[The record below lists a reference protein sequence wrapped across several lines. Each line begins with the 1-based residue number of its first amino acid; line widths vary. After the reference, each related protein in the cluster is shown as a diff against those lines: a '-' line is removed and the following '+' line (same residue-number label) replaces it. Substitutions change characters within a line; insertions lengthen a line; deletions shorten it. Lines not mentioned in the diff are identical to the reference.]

1 MFVRHD
7 FAKSYMF
14 GLGTK
19 EIIIIAVIIVLL
31 FGSKKIPELA
41 KNLVDAVKNLTG
53 AFKSPDDD
61 EAGKD
66 KKK

>member
-1 MFVRHD
+1 
-7 FAKSYMF
+7 MF

-19 EIIIIAVIIVLL
+19 ELIIIAIIAILL

-41 KNLVDAVKNLTG
+41 KSIVDAMRHIRN
-53 AFKSPDDD
+53 AFKDDSSD
-61 EAGKD
+61 KIEA

>member
-1 MFVRHD
+1 M
-7 FAKSYMF
+7 Y

-19 EIIIIAVIIVLL
+19 EIIIIAFIAVLL

-41 KNLVDAVKNLTG
+41 KSIVDSIKHIKD
-53 AFKSPDDD
+53 AFKGSDNTP
-61 EAGKD
+61 

>member
-1 MFVRHD
+1 
-7 FAKSYMF
+7 MF

-19 EIIIIAVIIVLL
+19 EIIIIAVVLVLL

-41 KNLVDAVKNLTG
+41 KSIVEAIRHLKGVFKN
-53 AFKSPDDD
+53 ADDISQD
-61 EAGKD
+61 ISSSRD

>member
-1 MFVRHD
+1 
-7 FAKSYMF
+7 MF

-19 EIIIIAVIIVLL
+19 ELIIIAIVLVLL

-41 KNLVDAVKNLTG
+41 QSIVQAVKHLRT
-53 AFKSPDDD
+53 AFKDDD
-61 EAGKD
+61 VAGKVNVTTNVI

>member
-1 MFVRHD
+1 
-7 FAKSYMF
+7 MF

-41 KNLVDAVKNLTG
+41 KGIADAVRHVMGIFKAADDTKN
-53 AFKSPDDD
+53 
-61 EAGKD
+61 
-66 KKK
+66 

>member
-1 MFVRHD
+1 M
-7 FAKSYMF
+7 Y

-19 EIIIIAVIIVLL
+19 EIIIIAFIAVLL

-41 KNLVDAVKNLTG
+41 KSIVDSIRHIKD
-53 AFKSPDDD
+53 AFKEPDNTP
-61 EAGKD
+61 